1 MAKKSLCKG
10 LLLAVLIFYIFT
22 IIIKWIFRR
31 KVRKFEEQL
40 EQFGQNNQNETQ
52 RGNETPKNPRI
63 DPNIGEYTDFE
74 EVE

>member
-1 MAKKSLCKG
+1 MGTIWKI

-22 IIIKWIFRR
+22 LIIKWIFKR
-31 KVRKFEEQL
+31 KVRKLEEQM
-40 EQFGQNNQNETQ
+40 EKFGQNE
-52 RGNETPKNPRI
+52 GPMEKEESKNPHV

>member
-1 MAKKSLCKG
+1 MGSFWKI

-22 IIIKWIFRR
+22 IIIKWLFRR

-52 RGNETPKNPRI
+52 TL
-63 DPNIGEYTDFE
+63 
-74 EVE
+74 